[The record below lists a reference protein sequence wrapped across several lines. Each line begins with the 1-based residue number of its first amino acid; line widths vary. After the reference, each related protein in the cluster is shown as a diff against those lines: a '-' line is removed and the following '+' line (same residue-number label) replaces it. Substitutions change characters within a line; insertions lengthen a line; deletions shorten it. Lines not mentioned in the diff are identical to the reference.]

1 MAKQDVLRTFI
12 NVFLWFIE
20 RRITHVN
27 IRHEQKKEKT
37 LKQLFDRTLH
47 KNNGLS
53 LCFFV
58 CSFVC
63 FFYQYIYI
71 YIYIY
76 ICISVV
82 L

>member
-1 MAKQDVLRTFI
+1 MNNTFEMAK
-12 NVFLWFIE
+12 
-20 RRITHVN
+20 
-27 IRHEQKKEKT
+27 KKEKT

-58 CSFVC
+58 CLFVC
-63 FFYQYIYI
+63 LFFINIYIYI

-76 ICISVV
+76 TLVWSYNLDDTKQHCRNKRSMITPKT
-82 L
+82 

>member
-1 MAKQDVLRTFI
+1 MSNTFEMAK
-12 NVFLWFIE
+12 
-20 RRITHVN
+20 
-27 IRHEQKKEKT
+27 KKEKT

-58 CSFVC
+58 CLFVC
-63 FFYQYIYI
+63 LFVFFINIYI
-71 YIYIY
+71 YIYI
-76 ICISVV
+76 SVV

>member
-1 MAKQDVLRTFI
+1 MNNTFEMAK
-12 NVFLWFIE
+12 
-20 RRITHVN
+20 
-27 IRHEQKKEKT
+27 KKEKT

-58 CSFVC
+58 CLFVC
-63 FFYQYIYI
+63 FFFINIYI
-71 YIYIY
+71 YIYI
-76 ICISVV
+76 SVV

>member
-1 MAKQDVLRTFI
+1 MNNTFEMAK
-12 NVFLWFIE
+12 
-20 RRITHVN
+20 
-27 IRHEQKKEKT
+27 KKEKT

-58 CSFVC
+58 CCLFVC
-63 FFYQYIYI
+63 FFLS
-71 YIYIY
+71 IY
-76 ICISVV
+76 ICIYISVV